1 VIAVLC
7 RAAILAVFVAMAVLP
22 ARAQQPPDQA
32 TQDSGGYKPP
42 ARLIAREEPAQGW
55 ATPQHGLAPRTA
67 QKSIGLITTI
77 GDSFHVKTV
86 GVTVSGNE
94 AGKFPIASWKVNDR
108 VASSV
113 ANLLRKNFKVKRIA
127 ANEGTFASL
136 DAPGRLFRS
145 DNDDFSEIVRKLAAS
160 QTADYYLVITPGSS
174 AFSSTNQSLHGLGVS
189 RTVGLLGGGG
199 ADYVHAL
206 TLLRVYDGQFKLLR
220 TEAGTMGEE
229 SFLAS
234 VKGPHLLL
242 EDDKR
247 LPKEPEAAAKDPRAR
262 QIALE
267 LLDKSLAMTV
277 PKLFAKD

>member
-7 RAAILAVFVAMAVLP
+7 RAAMLAAFVAVAGFPLK
-22 ARAQQPPDQA
+22 AQQQDQA
-32 TQDSGGYKPP
+32 AQDAGGYKPP
-42 ARLIAREEPAQGW
+42 ARLIAREEPAPFGG
-55 ATPQHGLAPRTA
+55 APSPQALAARTA

-77 GDSFHVKTV
+77 GDSFHVRTI
-86 GVTVSGNE
+86 GVTVFGNE

-113 ANLLRKNFKVKRIA
+113 ANLLRKNFRVKRIA
-127 ANEGTFASL
+127 ANESTFASL

-145 DNDDFSEIVRKLAAS
+145 YDDDFNEIVRKLATS
-160 QTADYYLVITPGSS
+160 QTADYYLVITPGGS
-174 AFSSTNQSLHGLGVS
+174 AFSSTNQSLHGLGVT
-189 RTVGLLGGGG
+189 RTFGLLGGGG
-199 ADYVHAL
+199 GDYVHAL
-206 TLLRVYDGQFKLLR
+206 TVLRVYDGQFKLLR

-229 SFLAS
+229 GLFAT

-262 QIALE
+262 QIALD
-267 LLDKSLAMTV
+267 LLDRSLAMTV
-277 PKLFAKD
+277 PKLFARD